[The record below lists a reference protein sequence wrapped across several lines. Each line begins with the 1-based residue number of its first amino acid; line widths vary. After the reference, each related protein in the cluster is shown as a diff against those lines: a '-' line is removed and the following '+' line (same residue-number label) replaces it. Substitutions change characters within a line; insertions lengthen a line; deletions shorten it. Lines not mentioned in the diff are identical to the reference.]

1 MNTVR
6 KTKSKETKVIQLKV
20 IRGES
25 SREAS
30 RLVNASWAVVQSAL
44 WNSRHF
50 NPSEVAQLK
59 KLIAEHYENGKSI
72 KVTFKDLIERI
83 CLAKRYVARKKGRYI
98 SKPVDWLNI
107 HYHKGLAGTAAW
119 LQEVKEQ
126 RKTVPEYNLGISTLA
141 KGILKYTES
150 PSMTVFYQYRRMLI
164 EQKQQ
169 DLLQIF
175 YNTIIN
181 LQFLAK

>member
-1 MNTVR
+1 MNTIR
-6 KTKSKETKVIQLKV
+6 KTKSKEAKV
-20 IRGES
+20 IR
-25 SREAS
+25 
-30 RLVNASWAVVQSAL
+30 LNVNPETNKLIHASWAVVQSAL
-44 WNSRHF
+44 WNSQHF

-59 KLIAEHYENGKSI
+59 KLIAEHYENNKSI

-107 HYHKGLAGTAAW
+107 HYHKGLAGTAVW

-126 RKTVPEYNLGISTLA
+126 RKTVPEYNQGISTLA
-141 KGILKYTES
+141 KGILKYIES
-150 PSMTVFYQYRRMLI
+150 PSMIVFYQYRRMLI

-175 YNTIIN
+175 YNTIIH

>member
-6 KTKSKETKVIQLKV
+6 KTKSKGTKVIQLKV
-20 IRGES
+20 IREGANAES
-25 SREAS
+25 DK
-30 RLVNASWAVVQSAL
+30 LINASWTVAQSAL
-44 WNSRHF
+44 WNGMQF
-50 NPSEVAQLK
+50 NRSETEQLK
-59 KLIAEHYENGKSI
+59 ELIAAHYHSSKS
-72 KVTFKDLIERI
+72 VQTTFKEIVERI
-83 CLAKRYVARKKGRYI
+83 CLAKRYVARRKGRYI

-107 HYHKGLAGTAAW
+107 NYHKGLAGTAAW

-126 RKTVPEYNLGISTLA
+126 RKTVPHYNKGISTLA
-141 KGILKYTES
+141 KGILKYIES
-150 PSMTVFYQYRRMLI
+150 PSMVVFYQYRRMLI

-181 LQFLAK
+181 LQFF

>member
-1 MNTVR
+1 MSAIR

-20 IRGES
+20 IRGGT
-25 SREAS
+25 SREANK
-30 RLVNASWAVVQSAL
+30 LINASWAVVQSAL

-50 NPSEVAQLK
+50 NPNEVAQLK
-59 KLIAEHYENGKSI
+59 ELIADHYDNGKSI
-72 KVTFKDLIERI
+72 KATFKDLIERI

-107 HYHKGLAGTAAW
+107 HYHNGLAGTASW

-126 RKTVPEYNLGISTLA
+126 RKTVPQYNQGISTLA
-141 KGILKYTES
+141 KGILKYIES
-150 PSMTVFYQYRRMLI
+150 PSMVVFYQYRRMLI

-175 YNTIIN
+175 YNTIIH
-181 LQFLAK
+181 LQFLGK